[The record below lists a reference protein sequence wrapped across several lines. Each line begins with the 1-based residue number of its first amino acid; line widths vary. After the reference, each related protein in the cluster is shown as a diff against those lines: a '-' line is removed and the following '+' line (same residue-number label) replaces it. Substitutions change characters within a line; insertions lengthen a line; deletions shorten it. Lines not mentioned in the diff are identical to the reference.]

1 MIQRKLGERFCV
13 WWWGNAPYTSQPE
26 NGEEWVQHLA
36 VLLGW
41 PVLIETENVE
51 VWNGGG
57 A

>member
-26 NGEEWVQHLA
+26 TGEEWVQHLA